1 MSDTEV
7 VVVKKPT
14 KLSEL
19 QKPELLAAAKHFGS
33 DEKGNAKEL
42 LASLVE
48 DGVTIED
55 YNLVFHPEPEKPVEQ
70 QAAPAPNVL
79 TTDVLDEIYGEGEE
93 EVPVVEELVTAPEN
107 ADLAPKQK
115 YLIKMTRKNPY
126 FEFKHHKFT
135 QERPYAIMSASDA
148 QEILSTEEGFRQA
161 FPAELEEFYS

>member
-1 MSDTEV
+1 MSDTTTEV
-7 VVVKKPT
+7 KVPKA
-14 KLSEL
+14 LSEL
-19 QKPELLAAAKHFGS
+19 KQPELLAAAAHFGS

-42 LASLVE
+42 LASLVT
-48 DGVTIED
+48 DGITIEQ
-55 YNLVFHPEPEKPVEQ
+55 YNAVFHPQTEKPVEQ
-70 QAAPAPNVL
+70 QAAPAPGTITNE
-79 TTDVLDEIYGEGEE
+79 TLDEIYGEEEE
-93 EVPVVEELVTAPEN
+93 EVVAVEAVITAPEN

-135 QERPYAIMSASDA
+135 QERPYAIMNANDA